1 VHIGSVGTGFTMA
14 ARRALRA
21 RLDELAR
28 PDSPLPLESARGR
41 IGGIVRFVE
50 PRIVGSVEYREFR
63 TGALRHPSWRGVRTD
78 ITPESVRVPLD

>member
-1 VHIGSVGTGFTMA
+1 MA

-41 IGGIVRFVE
+41 IGGVVRFVE
-50 PRIVGSVEYREFR
+50 PRIVGV
-63 TGALRHPSWRGVRTD
+63 HPKCVKRNPILGS
-78 ITPESVRVPLD
+78 